1 MESSQLYAATLT
13 HCSTGPLTTGPDY
26 DPLLLLLALAGD
38 VHPNPGPSRCPC
50 SVCFGGVTSQGTSYL
65 CTRCSHWVHSRCS
78 GLRNAADYRKANGWI
93 CTACMTPPR
102 PRTPSPPP
110 SPAHMPTMSDKTF
123 NILQWNANGIGNK
136 QTELSI
142 FLEAHNVKVAA
153 IQESK
158 LTAKSRSPNIQNY
171 TLVRHD
177 RRQGPGVEIT
187 ELEHKVNTYLTEMSR
202 FLQENSLLI
211 SAPKSSVTLFTPD
224 PAQANT
230 RPKIKIADSEIPLV
244 RSPKLLGVY
253 LDTFFSFNKHC
264 VQVANRVSKRNNVL
278 KALAGTNWGQ
288 QKETLLMTYKA
299 LGRSIANYAAPVWS
313 INASETNIG
322 KIQRAQNEA
331 LRIITGSHKMSS
343 IDHIHSET
351 KMLQVEDHLNLLSA
365 QYLVQ
370 CLDTGNVCHH
380 ITKMDLPPREMKET
394 IFTRHY
400 QTVLPLLANNRKDTL
415 QALHTSFVNTAIGN
429 MKDNRV
435 LNSRPPS
442 INDEETL
449 LQRRQRTTLSQLRS
463 GHCKLLNSYKKRLKQ
478 SDSSRCPDCG
488 MDPQDVPHL
497 FDCVAHPND
506 LSPVNLWDKPIETIR
521 ELSFLDPGNL
531 N

>member
-1 MESSQLYAATLT
+1 MEALI
-13 HCSTGPLTTGPDY
+13 LTTVNTH
-26 DPLLLLLALAGD
+26 LLPASDQHGFRTGHSTTSALLQLTSDVATGFNQRKPPHRTVCVAVDLTAAFDTVNHNALLSKIARSTLPEATCRWLSNYIIGRQS
-38 VHPNPGPSRCPC
+38 VTSSR
-50 SVCFGGVTSQGTSYL
+50 GVTSKARIIHTGVPQGSKLSPTLFSFYI
-65 CTRCSHWVHSRCS
+65 
-78 GLRNAADYRKANGWI
+78 AD
-93 CTACMTPPR
+93 MPR
-102 PRTPSPPP
+102 PTAP
-110 SPAHMPTMSDKTF
+110 
-123 NILQWNANGIGNK
+123 
-136 QTELSI
+136 
-142 FLEAHNVKVAA
+142 VKRICYADDITVWA
-153 IQESK
+153 S
-158 LTAKSRSPNIQNY
+158 
-171 TLVRHD
+171 
-177 RRQGPGVEIT
+177 GVEIT

-202 FLQENSLLI
+202 FLRENSLLI
-211 SAPKSSVTLFTPD
+211 SAPKSSATLFTPD

-278 KALAGTNWGQ
+278 KALAGTNRGQ

-299 LGRSIANYAAPVWS
+299 LGRSIANYAAPIWS

-370 CLDTGNVCHH
+370 CLDTENVCHH

-497 FDCVAHPND
+497 FDCIAHPND